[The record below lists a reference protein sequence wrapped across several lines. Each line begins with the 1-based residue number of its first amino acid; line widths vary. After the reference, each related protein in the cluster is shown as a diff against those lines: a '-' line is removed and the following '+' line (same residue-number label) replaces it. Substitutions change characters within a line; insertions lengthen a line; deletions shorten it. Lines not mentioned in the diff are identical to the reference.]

1 MIKSMQGMSTLL
13 INSVINF
20 NSVWALFINWARLK
34 KCMVDFCHISPNR
47 IILKNFKVGNT
58 AHITISD
65 DNSCLIHAPHCF
77 TSYFQLSYPRECKS
91 KKIYITLM
99 KSACSPGNPQGE
111 KVTRKISLT
120 INWWV
125 IIIKS
130 NLLFWNTQ
138 KNSWL

>member
-1 MIKSMQGMSTLL
+1 MSAFYKL
-13 INSVINF
+13 IRKKRNSKI
-20 NSVWALFINWARLK
+20 VWW
-34 KCMVDFCHISPNR
+34 ISAIFHQNG

-138 KNSWL
+138 KNYRWKIRDLTLRDLKNMHN